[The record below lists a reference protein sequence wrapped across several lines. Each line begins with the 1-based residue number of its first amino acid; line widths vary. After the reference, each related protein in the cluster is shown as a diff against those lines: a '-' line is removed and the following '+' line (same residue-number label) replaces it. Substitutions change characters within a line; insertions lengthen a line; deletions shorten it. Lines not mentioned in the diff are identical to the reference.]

1 MALVCLAMEPDSNDS
16 IVVGDA
22 VVDAVDAVDAVDVDA
37 VGAVDADGFCQN
49 LVRTTDRMR
58 QNTGSN

>member
-1 MALVCLAMEPDSNDS
+1 MLLLIDVGVGS
-16 IVVGDA
+16 I
-22 VVDAVDAVDAVDVDA
+22 DAVDAVDTVETFSAVD
-37 VGAVDADGFCQN
+37 AVDADGVCQN